1 MIVVDIY
8 GYQEKGLGMKAIK
21 VFFLGLLLG
30 WLYKWIID
38 KVYTDVQVKD
48 VAEVATEDPLA
59 MEYSNFLETK
69 EQLTPV
75 TKPIRPKTKKEILE
89 VLKGIGPASV
99 RRLNKA
105 GVFTFDDLALLSPE
119 ELRSI
124 LGNVLKR
131 AGITENQVIE
141 EAKKFAQQK
150 QNRSE

>member
-1 MIVVDIY
+1 
-8 GYQEKGLGMKAIK
+8 MKAIK
-21 VFFLGLLLG
+21 VFFLGLLCG

-38 KVYTDVQVKD
+38 KVYTDIEIKD
-48 VAEVATEDPLA
+48 IATEDPLP
-59 MEYSNFLETK
+59 MDYSELLEIK
-69 EQLTPV
+69 EQALPV
-75 TKPIRPKTKKEILE
+75 TKAIRPKTKKEILE

-99 RRLNKA
+99 KRLNKA
-105 GVFTFDDLALLSPE
+105 GVFTFDDLALLRPE

-131 AGITENQVIE
+131 AAITENQVIE

>member
-1 MIVVDIY
+1 
-8 GYQEKGLGMKAIK
+8 MKAVK

-30 WLYKWIID
+30 WLYKWVID
-38 KVYTDVQVKD
+38 KVYTDIRNKD

-59 MEYSNFLETK
+59 MEYSNLLETK
-69 EQLTPV
+69 EQLITV

-105 GVFTFDDLALLSPE
+105 GVFTFDDLVLLKPG
-119 ELRSI
+119 ELQSI
-124 LGNVLKR
+124 LGNALKR
-131 AGITENQVIE
+131 AAITESQVIA

-150 QNRSE
+150 AKQK